1 MTQKYYHGTIEYHR
15 NPTKDEIAFGYGAI
29 HYIEV
34 EVKKVMNNG
43 KLKKWFVASDGLRY
57 YK

>member
-1 MTQKYYHGTIEYHR
+1 MVTIEYHR
-15 NPTKDEIAFGYGAI
+15 NPTRSEIAFGYGAI

-34 EVKKVMNNG
+34 EVKSVMNNG
-43 KLKKWFVASDGLRY
+43 KLKQWFVAGDGLRY

>member
-1 MTQKYYHGTIEYHR
+1 MVTIEYHR
-15 NPTKDEIAFGYGAI
+15 NPTKDEIAFGYGTI

-34 EVKKVMNNG
+34 EVKSVMNNG
-43 KLKKWFVASDGLRY
+43 KLKQWFVAGDGLRY